1 VSEFDDEAGSGGPTT
16 DSGPSLPASPTA
28 NEGDLGRVEKALAG
42 RFPHTMRP
50 DLTRMTRLVDVLG
63 HPEQAFPTV
72 HLTGTNGKTSTARMI
87 DALFRAFGLRPGRYT
102 SPHLESIAERI
113 AIDGQPAS
121 AAVLNRAYDDVL
133 PYVELVD
140 EGSPEPVTYFEL
152 MTAMAFSAFADAP
165 VDIGVI
171 EVGMGGSWDATN
183 VIDSAVQVITPVA
196 LDHPELGSTLTEVA
210 GEKAGILRPDA
221 VVILGLQPVE
231 AAEVLLRRASELGAT
246 VAREG
251 IEFGVTERTLAVG
264 GQMLTIQGLGGVYDE
279 IFLGLQG
286 QHQAHNAACAL
297 AAVEA
302 FFGAG
307 EERQLD
313 VDTVR
318 RGFADAES
326 PGRLEIVRTSPTVL
340 VDGAHNPAGMSAL
353 VGALQESYAFEKL
366 VGVVGILRDKDALAM
381 LVELEPVLHTIVLT
395 EISSPRAVPA
405 DDLAALAVEIF
416 DDDRVEVVPRLD
428 DAIEAAI
435 TIAEEDT
442 EQLSG
447 VGVLITG
454 SLLVVGEAR
463 KLLGH

>member
-1 VSEFDDEAGSGGPTT
+1 MSEPGA
-16 DSGPSLPASPTA
+16 DSGQPDG
-28 NEGDLGRVEKALAG
+28 EDLARIEKALAG

-50 DLTRMTRLVDVLG
+50 DLSRMTQLVDLLG
-63 HPEQAFPTV
+63 HPERSFPSI

-87 DALFRAFGLRPGRYT
+87 DSLFRAFGLRPGRYT
-102 SPHLESIAERI
+102 SPHLESVTERI
-113 AIDGQPAS
+113 AIDGKPIS
-121 AAVLNRAYDDVL
+121 AGGLRRAYDDVL

-140 EGSPEPVTYFEL
+140 AGSPEPVTYFEL

-183 VIDSAVQVITPVA
+183 VIDGSVQVFTPVA
-196 LDHPELGSTLTEVA
+196 LDHPELGSTLAEVA
-210 GEKAGILRPDA
+210 GEKAGILRADA
-221 VVILGLQPVE
+221 VAILGQQPVE
-231 AAEVLLRRASELGAT
+231 AAEVLLRRASELGST

-251 IEFGVTERTLAVG
+251 IEFGVTDRAIAVG
-264 GQMLTIQGLGGVYDE
+264 GQMLTIQGLGGTYDE
-279 IFLGLQG
+279 IFLPLTG

-307 EERQLD
+307 EGRQLD
-313 VDTVR
+313 IDSVR
-318 RGFADAES
+318 RGFVDTDS
-326 PGRLEIVRTSPTVL
+326 PGRLEVVRSSPTVL

-366 VGVVGILRDKDALAM
+366 VGVVGILQDKDALAM
-381 LVELEPVLHTIVLT
+381 LVELEPVLHTVVLT
-395 EISSPRAVPA
+395 EISSPRAMSA

-463 KLLGH
+463 RLLGR